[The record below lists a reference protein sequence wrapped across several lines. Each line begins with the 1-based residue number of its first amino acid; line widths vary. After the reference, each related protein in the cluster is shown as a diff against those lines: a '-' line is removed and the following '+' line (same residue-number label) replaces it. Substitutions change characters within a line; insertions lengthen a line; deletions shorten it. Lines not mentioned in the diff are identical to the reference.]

1 MKRALTV
8 LAGTWIAASAVA
20 ASQVQAQQLQTQQG
34 QTSQMPS
41 ACVTQN
47 MAVPPGANTTDRDKP
62 FFIDTTGLDL
72 STKPPTR
79 DPKNPNY
86 PQATELP
93 DGSLPP
99 AGAEGNFIIGP
110 THAPAA
116 ETIAKD
122 GVPKGT
128 VVSFTMS
135 SRDSVIYNPGLIRDD
150 VAGCTNS
157 SIMITTTAPGDKS
170 NMIVTTSHPGTWTRK
185 IEVYVPANYVKGTEV
200 PFIVLGDGGSAAWKD
215 MNTVLDNLI
224 HQRRVPP
231 MVSIQI
237 GNGGQDAQGAQRGRE
252 YDTVSE
258 TYSQF
263 VQREVMPLVEQHA
276 GVKLTGDPEGRA
288 TMGLS
293 SSGAAAFI
301 MAWFN
306 PDLYHRVLA
315 YSPTMVNQQ
324 WPQNP
329 ALRGGAWEFHS
340 PWTGPATPNLTVKDG
355 ALVPSEPPG
364 APLIPSAP
372 VKPIRY
378 WFEMGDQDLF
388 YPNPTIPDGM
398 HDWTLSAEL
407 MAKVLADKGYHYQF
421 LFVRN
426 AKHVDRPTIAQTLP
440 SALEWLWKGYP
451 IP

>member
-1 MKRALTV
+1 MKSALRL
-8 LAGTWIAASAVA
+8 LAGALIAASLFT
-20 ASQVQAQQLQTQQG
+20 SSSQAQT
-34 QTSQMPS
+34 
-41 ACVTQN
+41 CVTQN
-47 MAVPPGANTTDRDKP
+47 MAVPPGANTTDKAQP

-72 STKPPTR
+72 STQPPTR
-79 DPKNPNY
+79 DPKNPTY

-93 DGSLPP
+93 DGTLPP
-99 AGAEGNFIIGP
+99 SGAEGNFVIGA
-110 THAPAA
+110 THAPAI

-128 VVSFTMS
+128 IMSFTMS
-135 SRDSVIYNPGLIRDD
+135 SNDSMIYNPGLIRDD

-157 SIMITTTAPGDKS
+157 SIMTTTTVSGDKS

-185 IEVYVPANYVKGTEV
+185 IEVYVPANYARGTEV

-215 MNTVLDNLI
+215 MNVVLDNLI
-224 HQRRVPP
+224 QQRRVPP

-237 GNGGQDAQGAQRGRE
+237 ANGGQDAQGAERGRE
-252 YDTVSE
+252 YDTVSNA
-258 TYSQF
+258 YSEF
-263 VQREVMPLVEQHA
+263 VQREVLPLVEQRA
-276 GVKLTGDPEGRA
+276 GVTLTKDPEGRA

-324 WPQNP
+324 WPRNP

-340 PWTGPATPNLTVKDG
+340 AWTGPASPNLTVKDG

-364 APLIPSAP
+364 VPLIPSAP
-372 VKPIRY
+372 LKPIRY

-407 MAKVLADKGYHYQF
+407 MAKVLAAKGYHYQF
-421 LFVRN
+421 LFARN

>member
-1 MKRALTV
+1 MKKALIV
-8 LAGTWIAASAVA
+8 LAGTSIAASWFTI
-20 ASQVQAQQLQTQQG
+20 ASQAQTPPAPTVQAQ
-34 QTSQMPS
+34 TS
-41 ACVTQN
+41 CVTQN
-47 MAVPPGANTTDRDKP
+47 MAVPPGANTTDKAKP

-72 STKPPTR
+72 STQPPTR

-86 PQATELP
+86 PGATELS
-93 DGSLPP
+93 DGALPP

-110 THAPAA
+110 THAPAP
-116 ETIAKD
+116 ETMAKE

-128 VVSFTMS
+128 ILSFTMS
-135 SRDSVIYNPGLIRDD
+135 SAESVIYNPGMIRDD
-150 VAGCTNS
+150 AAGCTNS
-157 SIMITTTAPGDKS
+157 SIMITTTVPGDKS
-170 NMIVTTSHPGTWTRK
+170 NMVVTTSHPGTWTRK
-185 IEVYVPANYVKGTEV
+185 IEIYVPAGAAPGAEL

-215 MNTVLDNLI
+215 MNVVLDNLI
-224 HQRRVPP
+224 AQRRVPP

-252 YDTVSE
+252 YDTVSDS
-258 TYSQF
+258 YSQF
-263 VQREVMPLVEQHA
+263 VQREVLPLVEQRS
-276 GVKLTGDPEGRA
+276 GVRLTRDPEGRA

-324 WPQNP
+324 WPWNP

-355 ALVPSEPPG
+355 ALAPSEAPG
-364 APLIPSAP
+364 VPLISSAP
-372 VKPIRY
+372 TKPIRY
-378 WFEMGDQDLF
+378 WYEMGDQDLF

-398 HDWTLSAEL
+398 HDWTQSAEL
-407 MAKVLADKGYHYQF
+407 MAKVLAANGYHYQF
-421 LFVRN
+421 LFARN
-426 AKHVDRPTIAQTLP
+426 ARHVDRPTIAQTLP
-440 SALEWLWKGYP
+440 AALEWLWKGYP

>member
-1 MKRALTV
+1 MKTALTV
-8 LAGTWIAASAVA
+8 LAGTWIAA
-20 ASQVQAQQLQTQQG
+20 ASLTTASQAQQG
-34 QTSQMPS
+34 QAPQAPS

-47 MAVPPGANTTDRDKP
+47 MAVPPGANTTDKTKP

-72 STKPPTR
+72 STQPPRR
-79 DPKNPNY
+79 DPKNPSY

-116 ETIAKD
+116 DTIAKD

-128 VVSFTMS
+128 IISFTTS
-135 SRDSVIYNPGLIRDD
+135 SAESVIYNPGLIRDD

-157 SIMITTTAPGDKS
+157 SIMITTTVPNDKS
-170 NMIVTTSHPGTWTRK
+170 NMIVTSSHPGTWTRK
-185 IEVYVPANYVKGTEV
+185 IEVYVPPNYVKGTEV

-215 MNTVLDNLI
+215 MNVVLDNLI
-224 HQRRVPP
+224 HARRVPP

-252 YDTVSE
+252 YDTVSDA
-258 TYSQF
+258 YSLF
-263 VQREVMPLVEQHA
+263 VQREVLPLVESHA
-276 GVKLTGDPEGRA
+276 GVKLTGDPDGRA

-340 PWTGPATPNLTVKDG
+340 PWTGPATPNLAVKDG
-355 ALVPSEPPG
+355 ALVPSEAPG
-364 APLIPSAP
+364 SPLIPSAQ

-378 WFEMGDQDLF
+378 WYEMGDQDLF

-407 MAKVLADKGYHYQF
+407 MARVLAAKGYHYQF
-421 LFVRN
+421 VFARN

-440 SALEWLWKGYP
+440 YALEWLWKGYP